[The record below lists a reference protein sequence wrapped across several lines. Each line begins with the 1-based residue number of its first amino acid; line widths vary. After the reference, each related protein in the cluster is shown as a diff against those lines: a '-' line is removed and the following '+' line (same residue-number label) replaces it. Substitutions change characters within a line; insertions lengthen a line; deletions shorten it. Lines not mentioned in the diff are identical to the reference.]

1 MKNKIII
8 DIDKIFRF
16 IAKHPK
22 ETIVCLCAVFIF
34 IAFRNIDIKIGSL
47 WGDGVVVSSGGTATF
62 GDDSPLVLNSSN
74 VTININKSYYN
85 DKPLNQAVVKPL
97 EPAFS
102 SFKRM
107 QRIGKG
113 FESLG
118 ISVKRPNLITTDM
131 LARLILL
138 LKKLDEARAE
148 ANLERMMY
156 YSMSIKYEL
165 ERLIALPM
173 LFSDD
178 AKRLILKAVE
188 GPCEAAWYAG
198 DFAEIKEL
206 VNKVVSVSEI
216 SAIPLAYLRMSEIL
230 QANQLLY
237 LPDYEELNYIKSFDI
252 GFAFDYMNVFA
263 RWGYLRPI
271 FDYER
276 VLDLHKGFDYLDVV
290 DGFSYMAIGLWD
302 CMLVDINDIYRKI
315 LKFNV
320 TEEECAFESE
330 KCCDTRVVQGI
341 EIMCVPEP
349 SGLILLL
356 IGISIISMRRKTK
369 TAAFLPRSR
378 S

>member
-22 ETIVCLCAVFIF
+22 ETIVCLCAVFIL
-34 IAFRNIDIKIGSL
+34 IAFKDIDLKIGSI
-47 WGDGVVVSSGGTATF
+47 WSEGVVVSAGGTATF
-62 GDDSPLVLNSSN
+62 GDDSPLVVNSTN
-74 VTININKSYYN
+74 VTICINKTYYDGAPTN
-85 DKPLNQAVVKPL
+85 QEMDKPV
-97 EPAFS
+97 EPAFI

-107 QRIGKG
+107 QRVGKG

-118 ISVKRPNLITTDM
+118 ISVKRPSEITTDM
-131 LARLILL
+131 LARLMALL
-138 LKKLDEARAE
+138 RKLDEARAE

-165 ERLIALPM
+165 ERLIALSMP
-173 LFSDD
+173 FSED
-178 AKRLILKAVE
+178 AKKLLLKAVE

-198 DFAEIKEL
+198 DFEEIKVL

-216 SAIPLAYLRMSEIL
+216 SAIPLAYLRMSELL

-237 LPDYEELNYIKSFDI
+237 LPDYDELNDIKSFDI
-252 GFAFDYMNVFA
+252 GFAFDYMNIFA

-276 VLDLHKGFDYLDVV
+276 VLGLYRGFDYQEVV

-302 CMLVDINDIYRKI
+302 YMLVDINDIYRRV
-315 LKFNV
+315 LNF
-320 TEEECAFESE
+320 ECADEEF
-330 KCCDTRVVQGI
+330 DI
-341 EIMCVPEP
+341 EVIDKDPVKPLQRQEIICVPEP
-349 SGLILLL
+349 SGVLLSL
-356 IGISIISMRRKTK
+356 IGISVLAIRRKTK
-369 TAAFLPRSR
+369 TAAFLPRST